1 MPKKKEITT
10 TLTAPDGTVVDVD
23 KVRDAV
29 FNKLGENLLEP
40 LRQYTYEH
48 CKVEFTAEQLREFS
62 EEMARKFG
70 ELSVKE
76 DAKKQVASQFK
87 ADIEAL
93 LNECNALAAKVRNK
107 SEYQTVKIE
116 IQKFFETKRV
126 MFVRTDT
133 GEIIRERAMTAD
145 ELQAELPLTRDED

>member
-1 MPKKKEITT
+1 MTKKKELQSTDDVAQDIAV
-10 TLTAPDGTVVDVD
+10 LTRP
-23 KVRDAV
+23 KE
-29 FNKLGENLLEP
+29 F
-40 LRQYTYEH
+40 TYEH
-48 CKVEFTAEQLREFS
+48 CKVEFTQEQLREFS

-93 LNECNALAAKVRNK
+93 LNECNALATKVRNK
-107 SEYQTVKIE
+107 SEYQNVKVEIE
-116 IQKFFETKRV
+116 KNFEAKRV
-126 MFVRTDT
+126 RFIRTDT

-145 ELQAELPLTRDED
+145 ELQTTLQIPEQE